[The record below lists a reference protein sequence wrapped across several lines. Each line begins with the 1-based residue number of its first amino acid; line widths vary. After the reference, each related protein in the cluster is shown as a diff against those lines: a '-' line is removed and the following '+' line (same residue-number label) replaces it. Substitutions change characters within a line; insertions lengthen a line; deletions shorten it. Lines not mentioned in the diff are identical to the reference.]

1 LKIGYLLQLGEEI
14 RHPPF
19 NGPANHVRQVFRGL
33 ADLGH
38 EVSLLCR
45 LDDRLW
51 LTRDLET
58 FETVATPHVDR
69 GFRRLLERIVRRT
82 QSAMGLPYF
91 GYFESRRF
99 ASACLRELHDCDVLY
114 ERFSWMT
121 YGGLLA
127 ARGLGVPWVA
137 EYNGDPLADL
147 ESKGI
152 APSGLQRK
160 ISVAIA
166 RRSLRRAS
174 HVVATGDGWRRNCVE
189 RWGVDPVRVS
199 VVENGTDLLGLLD
212 RDALRS
218 FRPESEADGETR
230 IVYLGGFHPWHGIDK
245 LLRATAALA
254 ERGAPVHVTLIGS
267 GSGLPEARQLSERLG
282 LIGRV
287 KFAGRMK
294 AQDYARILADSDIG
308 VSPYCDWPEFSGL
321 KIFDYKAAGLA
332 CVASGVNGQPP
343 TLSHGRTG
351 WIVPPCD
358 VLALESALGKL
369 VMDGQLRRSLGRAAR
384 LDAESTHGWAHTAR
398 ALVDVLERV
407 AGSSTSSG
415 QNASDYIRGT
425 VSSGPDSSELTGR
438 FRRRA

>member
-1 LKIGYLLQLGEEI
+1 MKIGYLLQLGEEI

-82 QSAMGLPYF
+82 QSAMGLPYL

-99 ASACLRELHDCDVLY
+99 AAACLRELHDCDVLY

-166 RRSLRRAS
+166 RRSLRRAG

-199 VVENGTDLLGLLD
+199 VVENGTDLLDLLD
-212 RDALRS
+212 RDRLRA
-218 FRPESEADGETR
+218 FRHESEDDGITR
-230 IVYLGGFHPWHGIDK
+230 VVYLGGFYSWHGIDK
-245 LLRATAALA
+245 LLRASASLA
-254 ERGAPVHVTLIGS
+254 NRGAPVDVTLIGS
-267 GSGLPEARQLSERLG
+267 GPGEDEARRLADRLG
-282 LIGRV
+282 LNGRV
-287 KFAGRMK
+287 RFAGRMK
-294 AQDYARILADSDIG
+294 AEDYAGILADADIG
-308 VSPYCDWPEFSGL
+308 VSPYCGWPEFSGL

-332 CVASGVNGQPP
+332 CVASGLNGQPA
-343 TLSHGRTG
+343 TLHHGRTG

-358 VLALESALGKL
+358 EKALENALFQL
-369 VMDGQLRRSLGRAAR
+369 SRDTSLRRNLGRAAR
-384 LDAESTHGWAHTAR
+384 LEAERNHAWSTTSR
-398 ALVDVLERV
+398 ELECIL
-407 AGSSTSSG
+407 A
-415 QNASDYIRGT
+415 T
-425 VSSGPDSSELTGR
+425 VSAIPPEQSRT
-438 FRRRA
+438 